1 MHAYILSYSENIVLI
16 IICMALVT
24 YLPRFF
30 PILLLSRRKLPPQ
43 IRILLSYVPV
53 AVLASLLGPILFM
66 PAGQP
71 ALHPGDNPYL
81 WAALPALAAA
91 LLSKN
96 MFLTV
101 LIGMAGIALLRL
113 FFAAI

>member
-1 MHAYILSYSENIVLI
+1 MPLNSDNIILI
-16 IICMALVT
+16 ILAMALVT
-24 YLPRFF
+24 FLPRLF

-43 IRILLSYVPV
+43 VRIWLSYVPV

-66 PAGQP
+66 PEGRL
-71 ALHPGDNPYL
+71 ALFPGENPYL
-81 WAALPALAAA
+81 WAAVPALATA

-101 LIGMAGIALLRL
+101 LAGMAGIAFLRIFL
-113 FFAAI
+113 